1 MLVLLSD
8 WLNNYVSAFR
18 VVDYLTFRAIFSL
31 ITALAI
37 SLMVGPYVI
46 KKLQLLHFG
55 QVIRNDGP
63 ESHFSKRGT
72 PTMGGIMIVGVI
84 FFTSILWCKLDNVYI
99 WVVLFALVSHALI
112 GFADDYLKVVRKN
125 TAGLIPRWKYF
136 WQSVCAIAIGV
147 KLYCVSKSPNET
159 TLVVPFFK
167 DFMPNMGIF
176 FIVLVYFVIVGSSN
190 AVNLTDGLD
199 GLAIMCTLL
208 VAAGLGIVAW
218 ATSNMEFKSHCCS
231 NAHTSGNKNM
241 PTRAGCATF
250 SGMATMNSWGMP
262 SSLFMSGK
270 GMPTAIPVILSK
282 TPYANSFPTRT
293 ESKQGSSVLKMPV
306 NPFLQER
313 TPQATISIPF
323 ICRPSNSDISR
334 IWSSGAIGWPL
345 V

>member
-136 WQSVCAIAIGV
+136 WQSV
-147 KLYCVSKSPNET
+147 
-159 TLVVPFFK
+159 
-167 DFMPNMGIF
+167 
-176 FIVLVYFVIVGSSN
+176 
-190 AVNLTDGLD
+190 
-199 GLAIMCTLL
+199 
-208 VAAGLGIVAW
+208 
-218 ATSNMEFKSHCCS
+218 
-231 NAHTSGNKNM
+231 
-241 PTRAGCATF
+241 
-250 SGMATMNSWGMP
+250 
-262 SSLFMSGK
+262 
-270 GMPTAIPVILSK
+270 
-282 TPYANSFPTRT
+282 
-293 ESKQGSSVLKMPV
+293 
-306 NPFLQER
+306 
-313 TPQATISIPF
+313 
-323 ICRPSNSDISR
+323 
-334 IWSSGAIGWPL
+334 
-345 V
+345 